1 MIALWIILGLLAL
14 ILVLMLIP
22 AGLALHYHGED
33 FTAEGKW
40 LFLHFTLWP
49 LPEKEEPEKA
59 EKKQEKKAAE
69 KPKKEKKSERRP
81 FMDWLQL
88 INDLLPVLG
97 EVLRKM
103 GKAITLKRC
112 RITMVIAA
120 EEADQTAIRYGR
132 ANALLYTIYAFLS
145 RHIRVKEFKAELR
158 QDYLSGP
165 EGESAEADLLVL
177 VCPMILA
184 GAGFRL
190 LWQGGRLYLNPG
202 RWAQCPAWGRC
213 CPPRG

>member
-1 MIALWIILGLLAL
+1 
-14 ILVLMLIP
+14 MLN
-22 AGLALHYHGED
+22 
-33 FTAEGKW
+33 
-40 LFLHFTLWP
+40 FLRELD
-49 LPEKEEPEKA
+49 
-59 EKKQEKKAAE
+59 
-69 KPKKEKKSERRP
+69 KS
-81 FMDWLQL
+81 
-88 INDLLPVLG
+88 LLPVLG
-97 EVLRKM
+97 EALRKM

-190 LWQGGRLYLNPG
+190 LWKGGKIYL
-202 RWAQCPAWGRC
+202 RFAK
-213 CPPRG
+213 